1 LKKLF
6 FSALFFLQLISSLV
20 IAGELK
26 YNILG
31 IADSLKKNANSV
43 VRVYE
48 TTFRVDENYKS
59 QETVLYAVTLL
70 NSKAL
75 DEAEIRVYYDNNSSV
90 SYLKF
95 RIYNAFGEDITR
107 TFKTLE
113 VTDES
118 ATPGGTLYSDSRCK
132 VVSPLFAV
140 YPVTIEYSYEVKDQV
155 IFSYPTWMPITATNM
170 SLQEASFTLITPKSI
185 TPRIKGVYQIPDAIR
200 TSDAQNNLYSWKISN
215 IAAIE
220 DEPFSPPYYEMIP
233 FLLLAPD
240 RIKYN
245 GYFDSFS
252 TWSDFGEFQSWLNH
266 NRDQLSPETVL
277 KISDLVKECPDKRS
291 KVKKVY
297 KYMQD
302 RTRYVG
308 VQVEIGGWQPIPADY
323 VDKKGYGDCKGLV
336 NYTKAL
342 LHSVGI
348 ESYFTIIKAGKNPA
362 PLFADFPSYQFNHSI
377 LCVPDDHDT
386 IWLECTSQRNAF
398 GYLGS
403 FTENRDALVVNGIG
417 GALVKTTVYSADENK
432 SARRVSIIL
441 DEDGDADVKVFTENT
456 AIQSEDI
463 EDLIYESPEDQ
474 RKEFLKRVGYSDCKI
489 NSLKLCLNGDFMP
502 VGTVEADL
510 FVPAYASKSGTRIFV
525 PVVMPDR
532 VFPVPKNSAPRVNPI
547 VVRSAF
553 TDNDSVVI
561 TIPAGLS
568 TEFIPGKQIIES
580 KFGKYNLTVEI
591 IDNQLHCYRSFVLYA
606 DRYKATEYPDF
617 VAFLKKVAK
626 FDQTKVVLTRKI

>member
-1 LKKLF
+1 
-6 FSALFFLQLISSLV
+6 
-20 IAGELK
+20 
-26 YNILG
+26 
-31 IADSLKKNANSV
+31 
-43 VRVYE
+43 
-48 TTFRVDENYKS
+48 
-59 QETVLYAVTLL
+59 
-70 NSKAL
+70 
-75 DEAEIRVYYDNNSSV
+75 
-90 SYLKF
+90 
-95 RIYNAFGEDITR
+95 
-107 TFKTLE
+107 
-113 VTDES
+113 
-118 ATPGGTLYSDSRCK
+118 
-132 VVSPLFAV
+132 
-140 YPVTIEYSYEVKDQV
+140 
-155 IFSYPTWMPITATNM
+155 
-170 SLQEASFTLITPKSI
+170 
-185 TPRIKGVYQIPDAIR
+185 
-200 TSDAQNNLYSWKISN
+200 
-215 IAAIE
+215 
-220 DEPFSPPYYEMIP
+220 
-233 FLLLAPD
+233 
-240 RIKYN
+240 
-245 GYFDSFS
+245 
-252 TWSDFGEFQSWLNH
+252 
-266 NRDQLSPETVL
+266 
-277 KISDLVKECPDKRS
+277 
-291 KVKKVY
+291 
-297 KYMQD
+297 MQD

>member
-1 LKKLF
+1 LKKLIF
-6 FSALFFLQLISSLV
+6 YSLILLQLISSASL
-20 IAGELK
+20 AGELK
-26 YNILG
+26 YSILG

-48 TTFRVDENYKS
+48 TTFRVDENYRS
-59 QETVLYAVTLL
+59 QENVLYAITLL
-70 NSKAL
+70 NDKAL
-75 DEAEIRVYYDNNSSV
+75 DEAEIKVYYDNNSSV

-132 VVSPLFAV
+132 VVSPVFAA

-155 IFSYPTWMPITATNM
+155 IFSYPTWMPVTATNM
-170 SLQEASFTLITPKSI
+170 ALQEASFTLITPKTN
-185 TPRIKGVYQIPDAIR
+185 TPRIKGVYRVPEAVIS
-200 TSDAQNNLYSWKISN
+200 SDAQNKIYTWKIN
-215 IAAIE
+215 AIAAIE
-220 DEPFSPPYYEMIP
+220 DEPFSPPYYERIP

-245 GYFDSFS
+245 GYYDSFS
-252 TWSDFGEFQSWLNH
+252 TWSDFGKFQSWLNH
-266 NRDQLSPETVL
+266 DRDQLSPETVRTIAEL
-277 KISDLVKECPDKRS
+277 IKECPDKRS

-342 LHSVGI
+342 LQSIGI
-348 ESYFTIIKAGKNPA
+348 ESFFTLVKAGKNPA
-362 PLFADFPSYQFNHSI
+362 PLITGFPSYQFNHAI
-377 LCVPDDHDT
+377 LCVPDGHDT

-398 GYLGS
+398 GFLGS
-403 FTENRDALVVNGIG
+403 FTENRDALVVNDKG
-417 GALVKTTVYSADENK
+417 GTLVKTTVYSADDNK
-432 SARRVSIIL
+432 SARKVSVII
-441 DEDGDADVKVFTENT
+441 DDAGDATVKALTGNK
-456 AIQSEDI
+456 AIQSEEI
-463 EDLIYESPEDQ
+463 EDLVFESPADQ
-474 RKEFLKRVGYSDCKI
+474 RKEFLKRVGYSDCVI
-489 NSLKLCLNGDFMP
+489 NSLKLNLQGDFMP
-502 VGTVEADL
+502 VGTVDADL
-510 FVPAYASKSGTRIFV
+510 FVPAYASKSGNRVFV

-532 VFPVPKNSAPRVNPI
+532 LIPVPKNSAPRVNPV

-553 TDNDSVVI
+553 SDNDSVVVS
-561 TIPAGLS
+561 IPAGFN
-568 TEFIPGKQIIES
+568 TEFIPGKQVMES
-580 KFGKYNLTVEI
+580 KFGKYTLSVEL

-606 DRYKATEYPDF
+606 GRYEAADYADF
-617 VAFLKKVAK
+617 VAFLKKTAK
-626 FDQTKVVLTRKI
+626 FDQTKVVLARKI